1 MKSILMIFSLVI
13 LRCCWGP
20 TEYQLMT
27 DMQNDDT
34 ILKELDGKY
43 NIKHLKYEDVSDYNL
58 NITFNESS
66 KQVSGFSG
74 CNRFFGPYSLN
85 NNTLNFGEIGSTK
98 MLCDENANEIEVKL
112 FKVFKKA
119 NSILFSRNGFSL
131 YNKKKFLLSAIKE
144 PLNEPISIE
153 YSSSSMGGFKKI
165 IINKKTI
172 SVSGKKSSNP
182 KTEVCKKEYW
192 DRIIETIDAIDIS
205 TISSLEAPSKDFL
218 FDGAPLANLKISFEN
233 TVYVTPPFD
242 HGNPNKNIAPLI
254 KEILS
259 IAENIE

>member
-1 MKSILMIFSLVI
+1 MKSILLIFSLVI

-43 NIKHLKYEDVSDYNL
+43 NIKHLKYEDVSEYNL

-98 MLCDENANEIEVKL
+98 MLCDENANHIEVKL
-112 FKVFKKA
+112 FKVFKKKLL
-119 NSILFSRNGFSL
+119 NIESYLKRN
-131 YNKKKFLLSAIKE
+131 YNNFLIV
-144 PLNEPISIE
+144 
-153 YSSSSMGGFKKI
+153 F
-165 IINKKTI
+165 
-172 SVSGKKSSNP
+172 
-182 KTEVCKKEYW
+182 
-192 DRIIETIDAIDIS
+192 
-205 TISSLEAPSKDFL
+205 
-218 FDGAPLANLKISFEN
+218 
-233 TVYVTPPFD
+233 
-242 HGNPNKNIAPLI
+242 
-254 KEILS
+254 EILS
-259 IAENIE
+259 KSFSDRLEPDGKHKPLLNNFSAFCSP